1 VKRWVALGSL
11 LIIVTLFLGCATTG
25 LRSELILNDEYFE
38 VAHREIQDAKESIY
52 LIAYLFLVYDYEDAY
67 SNRLLKDLIE
77 AHKRGVEVK
86 VILDYPKPEY
96 MGEEGPKNQQVYDKL
111 KEAGVDVRFDSAERR
126 THNKVLVIDREIII
140 VGSHNYSFDG
150 LRYNNEAS
158 LLIRDR
164 DKAKRMIEYF
174 KGIE

>member
-1 VKRWVALGSL
+1 MKR
-11 LIIVTLFLGCATTG
+11 TLFVIIGFLVLSSLLGCATTR

-38 VAHREIQDAKESIY
+38 VAHSQIQKAEESIY
-52 LIAYLFLVYDYEDAY
+52 LIAYLFLVYDYQDAY

-77 AHKRGVEVK
+77 AHKRGVEVH

-96 MGEEGPKNQQVYDKL
+96 MGEKEPKNQEVYEKL
-111 KEAGVDVRFDSAERR
+111 KDAGIDVRFDSAETR

-150 LRYNNEAS
+150 LKYNNETS

-164 DKAKRMIEYF
+164 DKAKELIEYF
-174 KGIE
+174 EGIE